1 MTHDGSKGSMAPSLI
16 WSGRANV
23 MLGAYIMTALIARI
37 YHKNRPTMLIGTMS
51 NKFTLSDIQGDLA

>member
-1 MTHDGSKGSMAPSLI
+1 MAPSLI

-51 NKFTLSDIQGDLA
+51 NKFALSDIQGDLA